1 MDEVLRGPRGILI
14 ILAVIVVITLAL
26 VVRGFIIGDTD
37 NDEDEGLTGNVVAAY
52 VVQRASR

>member
-14 ILAVIVVITLAL
+14 ILAVIIVIALAL

-37 NDEDEGLTGNVVAAY
+37 NDEDEGFTGNVVAAY
-52 VVQRASR
+52 VV